1 MQCLFIMV
9 GTMTKLI
16 EGILVYIINI
26 KKKTLDCTSIQ
37 EIPLVF
43 GIANVRSIF
52 FLQCS
57 VNNL

>member
-16 EGILVYIINI
+16 EGILVYIIN
-26 KKKTLDCTSIQ
+26 KKTLDCTSIQ

-43 GIANVRSIF
+43 GIAK
-52 FLQCS
+52 
-57 VNNL
+57 

>member
-16 EGILVYIINI
+16 EGILVYIIN
-26 KKKTLDCTSIQ
+26 KKTLDCASIQ

>member
-1 MQCLFIMV
+1 MQCLFIMFR
-9 GTMTKLI
+9 TMTKLI
-16 EGILVYIINI
+16 EGILVCIIN
-26 KKKTLDCTSIQ
+26 KKTLDCTSIQ